1 MLVLTRQKS
10 EEIYI
15 EVGGQRMSVTIVDV
29 RGDKVRLGF
38 AGPESF
44 KVYRREVYED
54 IVAENRA
61 ASSLTPIDLAKRSA
75 DKPPFLND
83 PTA

>member
-44 KVYRREVYED
+44 KVYRREVYES

-61 ASSLTPIDLAKRSA
+61 ASSLTPVDLAKRSA
-75 DKPPFLND
+75 GQPPF
-83 PTA
+83 